1 MQPLECC
8 SPLVLSYPKSFLSAA
23 EPPLGR
29 AEEGR
34 RCLALRRFLP
44 EGGRDEGWWFV
55 VFSLQREKPT
65 QRVFGSREKSES
77 FCWNRFE
84 TLLDWKRRG
93 KRREK
98 AKKAKAENA
107 RRPC

>member
-55 VFSLQREKPT
+55 EFSLQREKPT
-65 QRVFGSREKSES
+65 QRVFGSREKRES

-84 TLLDWKRRG
+84 TLEALLETLSRLQIPMGVSKNRG
-93 KRREK
+93 
-98 AKKAKAENA
+98 
-107 RRPC
+107 P

>member
-8 SPLVLSYPKSFLSAA
+8 APLVLSYPKSFLSAA

-65 QRVFGSREKSES
+65 QRVFGSRERVFAGTAS
-77 FCWNRFE
+77 
-84 TLLDWKRRG
+84 KRMNIFWSWSMTT
-93 KRREK
+93 
-98 AKKAKAENA
+98 KKFQSLP
-107 RRPC
+107 RI

>member
-77 FCWNRFE
+77 FCWNRG
-84 TLLDWKRRG
+84 TSSLLGPKSLKPKSHEADS
-93 KRREK
+93 
-98 AKKAKAENA
+98 
-107 RRPC
+107 